1 MRIEIR
7 RGRVTVTEIEPMDQL
22 SIFLGTQGASI
33 DVGPPQ
39 DDDDEGEDEDDQ
51 PARPP
56 VDRISRLGLN

>member
-1 MRIEIR
+1 
-7 RGRVTVTEIEPMDQL
+7 VTEIEPMDQL